1 MLDKNVLLSTS
12 LSDKISEI
20 GNLFFNYNRILDAG
34 MDYLDIDCNMTQMSQ
49 YIHEHI
55 AHKAPIDA
63 DTYRDF
69 NARNS
74 RRTNYGAD
82 IQGND
87 ANYESPLE
95 FFAFA
100 LAYSA
105 KIMDLLY
112 LTIDEATAERNYDV
126 SEFLKSQIPV
136 IREYKEQFVLLYEK
150 CEATIKDGNT
160 WQDID
165 HRWEDFALM
174 GG

>member
-12 LSDKISEI
+12 LSDKISDI

-34 MDYLDIDCNMTQMSQ
+34 MDYLDIDYNMTQMSK
-49 YIHEHI
+49 YIHENI

-63 DTYRDF
+63 DVYRDF

-74 RRTNYGAD
+74 RRTNYGVD
-82 IQGND
+82 ILGND

-105 KIMDLLY
+105 KIMNEIY
-112 LTIDEATAERNYDV
+112 SAIDMAMDERNHEV
-126 SEFLKSQIPV
+126 SQFLKSQIPV
-136 IREYKEQFVLLYEK
+136 VSEYKSQFILLYEK
-150 CEATIKDGNT
+150 CEANIKEGNT